1 MLPLECIQTD
11 ILLYASC
18 IKNPV
23 SEQMIFCP
31 VRIEKI
37 GDVLIAP
44 TKIYADAV
52 RNIIREIDVKGMV
65 HVTGGGFYDNL
76 PRILPDQVTA
86 NIDFGSWEVL
96 PVFNW
101 MKEQG
106 NLSWPEMLQIF
117 NCGIGYIMIVKKDKE
132 EDVINRLNGMD
143 IKSWKI
149 GEIIAREDDSE
160 QVIVNF

>member
-1 MLPLECIQTD
+1 MEIRLSVLHLLECIQTD
-11 ILLYASC
+11 ILWFASC
-18 IKNPV
+18 IKESGLGADDLLPGTD
-23 SEQMIFCP
+23 
-31 VRIEKI
+31 EKV

-52 RNIIREIDVKGMV
+52 RNIIREIEVKGMV

-132 EDVINRLNGMD
+132 EDVINRLNGN
-143 IKSWKI
+143 
-149 GEIIAREDDSE
+149 GH
-160 QVIVNF
+160 